1 MRKSYIQLVLVVVC
15 IISTYLVYENFF
27 KNKSFVQD
35 DSEIVIS
42 SQSETIIQSEEEINS
57 EKLEK
62 NLISNLNY
70 KFFDAMGNEY
80 LINSRSAESSSKN
93 EELIKLINVSAKII
107 LKKKS
112 PILIESDY
120 AIHNKNMFDTKFYGN
135 VNVTHEDLKI
145 FSENLDVMYN
155 SNLVSLYN
163 IKEIYDD
170 NIELKADKIDFD
182 ILTKNVSINMNEN
195 TENVKITYK

>member
-195 TENVKITYK
+195 TEKVKIIYK

>member
-1 MRKSYIQLVLVVVC
+1 MVC
-15 IISTYLVYENFF
+15 IFSTYLVYESFF

-35 DSEIVIS
+35 ESEITVN
-42 SQSETIIQSEEEINS
+42 SQSKTINQSEEKINS
-57 EKLEK
+57 ETLEK

-80 LINSRSAESSSKN
+80 LINSKSAELSSKN

-112 PILIESDY
+112 PILIKSDY

-145 FSENLDVMYN
+145 FSENLDMMYN

-163 IKEIYDD
+163 IKEIYDK
-170 NIELKADKIDFD
+170 NFQLKADKIDFD

-195 TENVKITYK
+195 KENIKITYK

>member
-182 ILTKNVSINMNEN
+182 ILTKNVSINMNKN
-195 TENVKITYK
+195 TEKVKIIYK